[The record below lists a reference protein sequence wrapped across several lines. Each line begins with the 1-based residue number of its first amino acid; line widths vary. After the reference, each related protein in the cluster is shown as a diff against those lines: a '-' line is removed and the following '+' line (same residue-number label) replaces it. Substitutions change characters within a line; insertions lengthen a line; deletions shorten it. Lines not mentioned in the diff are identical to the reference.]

1 MGGPHVRPG
10 EVARVAAR
18 SNNRPRSGSTQR
30 EALCKILHGEST
42 APRQRISSANSTM
55 STVLDTLYAPIEL
68 SIDVDQRVASVT
80 IEGLVSPT

>member
-1 MGGPHVRPG
+1 
-10 EVARVAAR
+10 
-18 SNNRPRSGSTQR
+18 
-30 EALCKILHGEST
+30 
-42 APRQRISSANSTM
+42 M